1 MMGTIY
7 HNPVLLKSSVD
18 GLAIRED
25 GVYVDATFGGGG
37 HSREILSR
45 LGEKGRLFA
54 FDQDQDARA
63 NVPDD
68 SRFVLIGENFRY
80 MKQYLK
86 FYGVLQVDGILA
98 DFGVSSHQFDQADRG
113 FSTRFEG
120 ELDMRMDRR
129 SSLSAREVV
138 NTYSFEQLR
147 YLFQAFGELR
157 KSGPIAGA
165 LVRARDREP
174 IQTTSQ
180 LKEVVMPLL
189 QKGREFKELAQ
200 VYQAIRMEVNGEL
213 EVLKEFLL
221 QTSGLIL
228 PGGRLSVISYHSLE
242 DRLVKRFIRAGKFEG
257 EADRDF
263 YGNSLVPFKKI
274 GGLITPDAAEISDN
288 PRARSAKLRIA
299 ERTALQVN

>member
-1 MMGTIY
+1 MTETIY
-7 HNPVLLKSSVD
+7 HNPVLLNASVD
-18 GLAIRED
+18 GLAIREG

-37 HSREILSR
+37 HSREILNR

-63 NVPDD
+63 NIPDD

-86 FYGVLQVDGILA
+86 FYGVTQVDGILA
-98 DFGVSSHQFDQADRG
+98 DFGVSSHQFDRADRG

-120 ELDMRMDRR
+120 DLDMRMDRR
-129 SSLSAREVV
+129 SALSAREVV

-147 YLFQAFGELR
+147 NLFRAFGELR
-157 KSGPIAGA
+157 KAGPIAGA
-165 LVRARDREP
+165 LVRARELGP
-174 IQTTSQ
+174 IKTTAA
-180 LKEVVMPLL
+180 LKEIVLPLL
-189 QKGREFKELAQ
+189 QKGKEFKELAQ
-200 VYQAIRMEVNGEL
+200 IYQAIRMEVNGEL
-213 EVLKEFLL
+213 EVLKEFLI
-221 QTSGLIL
+221 QTPDLL
-228 PGGRLSVISYHSLE
+228 APEGRLSLISYHSLE

-263 YGNSLVPFKKI
+263 YGNSMAPLKKV
-274 GGLITPDAAEISDN
+274 GGLIIPDATEISQN

-299 ERTALQVN
+299 ERVHNIKQ